1 MIRIPY
7 YDTNLVASQ
16 PSIDYLL
23 LPKLS
28 ELGLNA
34 HTDPASGLLLGLN
47 PSTNQ
52 PELCVVCRYV
62 NGKQLKQLHIQKR
75 QGVKTIYFMD
85 DDLLDPLAWGGL
97 PWGYRFKLL
106 SQAFVYKRRILDLV
120 DEVWVSTPYLQNKYA
135 HLNPMLVTAKP
146 TTATVQIQHDTK
158 VLVCYHATAS
168 HSPEFKWLLPIM
180 QEVLERNPRIH
191 FELFADSHTAKLFR
205 PLPRTAALNPMSW
218 PQYLA
223 YTQSRQADIGLAPLL
238 PSRFNAA
245 RGATKCM
252 DYARMGAVGIY
263 TDVPP
268 YSDHVRHGVNG
279 LLLPNEQ
286 EVWVQN
292 ILDLA
297 DNKTLRM
304 QMQTRQKDVRVGWAE
319 ASAAVT
325 AHDNNF
331 FL

>member
-1 MIRIPY
+1 M
-7 YDTNLVASQ
+7 TS
-16 PSIDYLL
+16 PSINYLL
-23 LPKLS
+23 LPKLA

-34 HTDPASGLLLGLN
+34 HTDQATGLLQGLN

-62 NGKQLKQLHIQKR
+62 NGKQLKQLHTQKR

-97 PWGYRFKLL
+97 PWRYRFKLF

-135 HLNPMLVTAKP
+135 HLNPVLVTAKP
-146 TTATVQIQHDTK
+146 TTATVQTHHDTK

-168 HSPEFKWLLPIM
+168 HSAEFKWLLPIM
-180 QEVLERNPRIH
+180 QEVLERNPRVH
-191 FELFADSHTAKLFR
+191 FELFADSHTAKLFL
-205 PLPRTAALNPMSW
+205 PLPRTAVLHPMSW

-268 YSDHVRHGVNG
+268 YSEHVRHGVNG
-279 LLLPNEQ
+279 LLLPN
-286 EVWVQN
+286 VPAAWVQN
-292 ILDLA
+292 ILVLA
-297 DNKTLRM
+297 ADSALRD
-304 QMQTRQKDVRVGWAE
+304 QLLYR
-319 ASAAVT
+319 
-325 AHDNNF
+325 
-331 FL
+331 

>member
-1 MIRIPY
+1 L
-7 YDTNLVASQ
+7 TS

-34 HTDPASGLLLGLN
+34 QTEQASGLLLGIN
-47 PSTNQ
+47 PSSHK
-52 PELCVVCRYV
+52 PEVCIVCRYV
-62 NGKQLKQLHIQKR
+62 NGKQLQQLTTHKR

-97 PWGYRFKLL
+97 PWRYRFKLF
-106 SQAFVYKRRILDLV
+106 SQAFVYKRRILALV
-120 DEVWVSTPYLQNKYA
+120 DEVWVSTLYLQNKYA

-146 TTATVQIQHDTK
+146 TPATVQTQHDTK

-168 HSPEFKWLLPIM
+168 HTAELKWLLLIM
-180 QEVLERNPRIH
+180 QEVLERNPRVH

-205 PLPRTAALNPMSW
+205 QLPRTAVLHPMSW

-268 YSDHVRHGVNG
+268 YSEHVRHGVNG
-279 LLLPNEQ
+279 LLLPNDPAA
-286 EVWVQN
+286 WVQA

-297 DNKTLRM
+297 NNPELR
-304 QMQTRQKDVRVGWAE
+304 KKVRISVNDSFRCVA
-319 ASAAVT
+319 
-325 AHDNNF
+325 
-331 FL
+331 